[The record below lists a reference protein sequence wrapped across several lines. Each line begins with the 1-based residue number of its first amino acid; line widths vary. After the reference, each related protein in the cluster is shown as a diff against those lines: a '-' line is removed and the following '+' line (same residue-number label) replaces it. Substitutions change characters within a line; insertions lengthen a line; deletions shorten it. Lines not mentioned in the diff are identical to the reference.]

1 VLLFDVKTMRWFF
14 LALALSLGGCAKH
27 SNAEVE
33 AENEAAL
40 NTFPND
46 YRSELLRFLR
56 TSLNDP
62 EFRDA
67 SISEPVLKPISGA
80 VSRYVVCV
88 RFSDQSGAYAHL
100 HINDK
105 LAIFFRGNVNQ
116 LIDADASQC
125 GAVTY
130 KPLVESDSAVGH

>member
-1 VLLFDVKTMRWFF
+1 MGVVTMRWFL
-14 LALALSLGGCAKH
+14 LALALSLGSCAQH
-27 SNAEVE
+27 SRAEIE

-46 YRSELLRFLR
+46 YESEVLRFLR
-56 TSLNDP
+56 TSMNDLK
-62 EFRDA
+62 FHDA
-67 SISEPVLKPISGA
+67 SVSEPVLKPISGA

-88 RFSDQSGAYAHL
+88 RFNDQNDADAHQ

-116 LIDADASQC
+116 LIDADANQC
-125 GAVTY
+125 GSLTY
-130 KPLVESDSAVGH
+130 KPLAEPGSSLRH

>member
-1 VLLFDVKTMRWFF
+1 MRWFL
-14 LALALSLGGCAKH
+14 LALALALGGCAQR
-27 SNAEVE
+27 SRAEIE
-33 AENEAAL
+33 AENESAL

-46 YRSELLRFLR
+46 YRSQLLGFLR
-56 TSLNDP
+56 TSMNDP
-62 EFRDA
+62 KFRDA
-67 SISEPVLKPISGA
+67 SASEPALKPMGGT

-88 RFSDQSGAYAHL
+88 RFNDQGGADAHQ

-130 KPLVESDSAVGH
+130 KPLVEPDAAPGR